1 MSLPR
6 EAFPRPS
13 LRERDRRWAVVRE
26 LMDADDLSGVVAF
39 GSAFDRTDVYLAGE
53 AIPGGIVAIPRDGEP
68 TLLSG
73 VGAVALLRFDDQGR
87 RLAHARWIADLRTG
101 PPPLL
106 IADALRTWR
115 TGRARI
121 GVIGLGG
128 ASPFGGGIPHG
139 AWEMITA
146 ATPDVEWVDITLPFA
161 RARLVKSPEEQELFR
176 HAAEIG
182 EHASRVFLDAARIG
196 ARESDVYAAVEAEI
210 TRRGGH
216 SAGPGMILRSGNPAF
231 GGPIE
236 WGWAGGEPPIL
247 RPGDSIGAEIF
258 ACWAGLESQQQM
270 HVQFGADDVHRRL
283 ADAARAA
290 YEAGVAA
297 TRPGVLFSDV
307 YAAMHAEIVAAGAW
321 IRPPVIQTVSP
332 GIYNSPMWVNAQGR
346 ADLDGYPIP
355 GVVPADGDVELR
367 AGMTF
372 AFQPAALIGLRQ
384 VCLGGAVLVTAD
396 GCEELNVLATRSHI
410 VEP

>member
-1 MSLPR
+1 M
-6 EAFPRPS
+6 
-13 LRERDRRWAVVRE
+13 
-26 LMDADDLSGVVAF
+26 MDAEDLSAVVAF
-39 GSAFDRTDVYLAGE
+39 GSTFDRTDVYLSGE
-53 AIPGGIVAIPRDGEP
+53 AIPGGIVVLPRTGEP
-68 TLLSG
+68 TLITG
-73 VGAVALLRFDDQGR
+73 VGAVALLRFDDQGE
-87 RLAHARWIADLRTG
+87 RLADSRWISDLRTG

-106 IADALRTWR
+106 IAQAVG
-115 TGRARI
+115 GRARV

-139 AWEMITA
+139 AWEMITS
-146 ATPDVEWVDITLPFA
+146 ATAEVEWVDITLSFA

-182 EHASRVFLDAARIG
+182 EHASRAFLDAARVG
-196 ARESDVYAAVEAEI
+196 ARESDVFAAVEAEI

-247 RPGDSIGAEIF
+247 RPGDAIGAEIF
-258 ACWAGLESQQQM
+258 ACCAGLETQQQM
-270 HVQFGADDVHRRL
+270 HVQFGSDDIHRRL

-290 YEAGVAA
+290 YQAGVAA
-297 TRPGVLFSDV
+297 TRPGVMFSDV
-307 YAAMHAEIVAAGAW
+307 YAAMHAEIVAADVW
-321 IRPPVIQTVSP
+321 SRPPVIQTVSP
-332 GIYNSPMWVNAQGR
+332 GLFNSPMWVNAQGR

-355 GVVPADGDVELR
+355 GVIPADGDFELR

-372 AFQPAALIGLRQ
+372 AFQPAALLGLRQ
-384 VCLGGAVLVTAD
+384 VCVGGAVLVTAD
-396 GCEELNVLATRSHI
+396 GCEELNALATRSH
-410 VEP
+410 VFDD

>member
-1 MSLPR
+1 
-6 EAFPRPS
+6 
-13 LRERDRRWAVVRE
+13 
-26 LMDADDLSGVVAF
+26 MDAENLSGVVAF

-53 AIPGGIVAIPRDGEP
+53 AIPGGVVVLPRGGDP
-68 TLLSG
+68 ALLTG
-73 VGAVALLRFDDQGR
+73 VGAAAFLRFDDQGE
-87 RLAHARWIADLRTG
+87 RLADTRWIADLRTG

-106 IADALRTWR
+106 IAQVLGLEGGAS
-115 TGRARI
+115 ARL

-146 ATPDVEWVDITLPFA
+146 ATPAVEWVDITLAFA
-161 RARLVKSPEEQELFR
+161 RARLVKSAEEQELFR
-176 HAAEIG
+176 HAAAIG
-182 EHASRVFLDAARIG
+182 EHASRAFLDAARLG

-236 WGWAGGEPPIL
+236 WGWAGGEPPTL
-247 RPGDSIGAEIF
+247 RRGDSIAAEIF
-258 ACWAGLESQQQM
+258 ACYAGLETQQQM
-270 HVQFGADDVHRRL
+270 HVQFGADREYHRL

-297 TRPGVLFSDV
+297 TRPGVMFSDV
-307 YAAMHAEIVAAGAW
+307 FAAMQAEIVGVDLW

-332 GIYNSPMWVNAQGR
+332 GLYNSPMWVNARGR
-346 ADLDGYPIP
+346 ADLEGYPVP
-355 GVVPADGDVELR
+355 ETVPADGDFELR
-367 AGMTF
+367 AGVTF
-372 AFQPAALIGLRQ
+372 ALQPAALAGVRQ
-384 VCLGGAVLVTAD
+384 VCVGGAVLVTDD
-396 GCEELNVLATRSHI
+396 GCEELNSLATRSH
-410 VEP
+410 VVD